1 MFPFAQHPVSW
12 RPSKDGL
19 RLIGHMILKKPF
31 KDGMEYSSGAAM
43 IGLRVTGGKVQ
54 ENGQTIAIVEKV
66 ARGSIAET
74 IGRIK
79 PGKK

>member
-1 MFPFAQHPVSW
+1 
-12 RPSKDGL
+12 
-19 RLIGHMILKKPF
+19 MILKKPF
-31 KDGMEYSSGAAM
+31 KDGMEFSTGAAM

-54 ENGQTIAIVEKV
+54 ENGQTIAVVEKV

-79 PGKK
+79 PGKKYVRRIICMHL